1 MAVHGT
7 MPRYDLLSPEFFA
20 NPHPTLHRMRTED
33 PVYWDPLLNVHC
45 VTRYEDVQIVLRD
58 PRFSAERVDYYISGV
73 PALLRDKLKRYD
85 EFISHWMV
93 LADPPRHTRLRSLV
107 ARAFTPQVV
116 EGLRPLVQRV
126 ADRMIDAVAASGR
139 MDIVRDLA
147 YPLPGVVIGRLLGM
161 SPEDTERLKRWSDA
175 LFRLLG
181 TPAPDEEIIEAGHQG
196 VVGFEGF
203 LRDLIRERRARPGDD
218 VLSRLLLAEEQG
230 SRLSDAEL
238 VSTCALLIASGHE
251 TTTHLI
257 GNGALA
263 LIDNPDQMKALRAN
277 PQLIDRAVEEILRY
291 NGVAYQSS
299 RRALEDVEIRGVRIE
314 AGQIAFAFLHAANRD
329 PARFPDPDRM
339 DIQRTDTRHVG
350 FGGGI
355 HFCLGAHVAR
365 LQAQVVLNT
374 IVQRLPGLEL
384 AEPRLEWIPSLLVRG
399 LRALPVR
406 FSA

>member
-1 MAVHGT
+1 
-7 MPRYDLLSPEFFA
+7 
-20 NPHPTLHRMRTED
+20 MRTED
-33 PVYWDPLLNVHC
+33 PIYWDPLLNVHC
-45 VTRYEDVQIVLRD
+45 LTRYEDVQVVLRD

-73 PALLRDKLKRYD
+73 PALLREKLKRYD

-126 ADRMIDAVAASGR
+126 AHEMIDAVAAGGR
-139 MDIVRDLA
+139 MDLLGDLA

-181 TPAPDEEIIEAGHQG
+181 APVPDEEIIEAGHQG

-203 LRDLIRERRARPGDD
+203 LRDLIRERRAHPGDD

-263 LIDNPDQMKALRAN
+263 LIDNPDQMRELRDN

-314 AGQIAFAFLHAANRD
+314 AGQIAFGFLHAANRD
-329 PARFPDPDRM
+329 PARFPDPDRL
-339 DIQRTDTRHVG
+339 DIQRKDTRHVA

-374 IVQRLPGLEL
+374 IVQRLRDLEL

>member
-1 MAVHGT
+1 MAVRGT

-20 NPHPTLHRMRTED
+20 NPHPTLQRMRIED

-45 VTRYEDVQIVLRD
+45 LTRYEDVQVVLRD

-73 PALLRDKLKRYD
+73 PALLREKLKRYD

-126 ADRMIDAVAASGR
+126 ADEMIDAAAAGGR
-139 MDIVRDLA
+139 MDILRDLA

-181 TPAPDEEIIEAGHQG
+181 APVPDEEIIEAGHQG

-203 LRDLIRERRARPGDD
+203 LRDLIRERRAHPGDD

-230 SRLSDAEL
+230 SRLSDVEL

-263 LIDNPDQMKALRAN
+263 LIDNPDQMRELRDN

-299 RRALEDVEIRGVRIE
+299 RRAREDVEIGGVRIE
-314 AGQIAFAFLHAANRD
+314 AGQIAFGFLHAANRD
-329 PARFPDPDRM
+329 PARFPDPDRL
-339 DIQRTDTRHVG
+339 DIQRKDTRHVA

-365 LQAQVVLNT
+365 VQAQVVLNT
-374 IVQRLPGLEL
+374 IVQRLPNLEL

>member
-1 MAVHGT
+1 

-20 NPHPTLHRMRTED
+20 NPHPTLQRMRTED

-45 VTRYEDVQIVLRD
+45 LTRYDDVQIVLRD

-73 PALLRDKLKRYD
+73 PALLREKLKRYD

-93 LADPPRHTRLRSLV
+93 LADPPRHTRLRSLA

-126 ADRMIDAVAASGR
+126 ADEMIDAVAASGR
-139 MDIVRDLA
+139 MDLLGDLA

-181 TPAPDEEIIEAGHQG
+181 APVPDEDIIEAGHQG

-203 LRDLIRERRARPGDD
+203 LRDLIRERRAHPGDD

-263 LIDNPDQMKALRAN
+263 LIDNPDQMKELRDN

-299 RRALEDVEIRGVRIE
+299 RRAREDVEIRGVRIE
-314 AGQIAFAFLHAANRD
+314 AGQIAFGFLHGANRD
-329 PARFPDPDRM
+329 PARFPDPDRL
-339 DIQRTDTRHVG
+339 DIQRKDTRHVA

-374 IVQRLPGLEL
+374 IVQRLPDLEL